1 MNSDLS
7 QSQRAQAI
15 ETLDDAASLREVKL
29 LFKTLT
35 ESFGRRAEVKSTSR
49 NIGGAS
55 RPTGSASMNLNE
67 NKEAT
72 RWATLAGINN

>member
-7 QSQRAQAI
+7 QTQRAQAI

-35 ESFGRRAEVKSTSR
+35 ESFSKRAEGKTSSR

-55 RPTGSASMNLNE
+55 RPTKSAAMTLNE
-67 NKEAT
+67 TPEAN
-72 RWATLAGINN
+72 RWALLAGIK